1 MVFQAGT
8 KTRNSKARMGHYNA
22 WHKPSWM
29 TTREESQTGD
39 SPCRLSHIFSGS
51 EGQMSV
57 SCVRMFF
64 HVISKYLI
72 ITSSF
77 PAHLLDC
84 FFLIFL
90 GWFQKIAKLWILLV
104 PAVLCI
110 TQSYTL
116 SCAFHLLCLQFIQFL
131 TVTVRVVHEIA
142 QTICSIFF
150 LSIDLFNPNF
160 YLTIIF
166 CAIKQVFCT
175 FWCQQFS
182 VRFCSSKF

>member
-1 MVFQAGT
+1 MDDYKGRKSNWWFT
-8 KTRNSKARMGHYNA
+8 L
-22 WHKPSWM
+22 
-29 TTREESQTGD
+29 QT
-39 SPCRLSHIFSGS
+39 F
-51 EGQMSV
+51 
-57 SCVRMFF
+57 
-64 HVISKYLI
+64 
-72 ITSSF
+72 
-77 PAHLLDC
+77 AHLLWFRRPNVC
-84 FFLIFL
+84 LMCTYVLSCHIKVLNYHIFISCSSAWLFLSYFSK

-110 TQSYTL
+110 TQSYTV